1 MKVGGSHCLPAG
13 CKIRKREVPFLS
25 TTVDC
30 KYQGLTTFPHDIPS
44 NADRADLLYNAIRT
58 VTSLPHLPQLYSLDL
73 SDNSIETTVWET
85 LCNLPA
91 LGVLYLR
98 RNRLQYVQ
106 LSTVIDHL
114 PKLRQVYLSNNKIVS
129 CSLYDVG
136 WPQVTTA
143 FFRWNPAPCDCLY
156 SGGLP
161 VETCMDRGQ
170 VSTRCSSCSVCYFV
184 SGRRREDLYC
194 KSPDK
199 TRKHSSANVS
209 TYLAECERRMS
220 MTRAATTEMDTTRAI
235 TTAAQRTLQGHGM
248 DTSISND
255 KLNPLHLTRKAT
267 STTATVSVKTDAF
280 TNASHLSTTKISH
293 NKDSSAT
300 VPTQATQ
307 TGIAKSSPSPKVSK
321 DQELPIPVYV
331 SIVAFECLLALLF
344 ISCFF
349 RLLMKKR
356 SKMGCNRRQEV
367 NVGRPSIPL
376 QQISPPIPNNTQST
390 GGFYHE
396 GLAVP
401 DGDQH
406 TTESEHHHSTSGP
419 PSTAAAPCSLYT
431 GPTDADSANGITG
444 QGQSQTNTGSLDAR
458 NLSYGPGPTDS
469 QLNSLYKKA
478 TAMTS
483 GHDHRRQG
491 QSQTNTEFNTNTTA
505 TVVASGHDKAGQG
518 QSKANAQ
525 SLTVANLSRNEV
537 LAALQPNPMYLETI
551 TPPKNPT
558 CIEMAIGH
566 DQAGQGHS

>member
-1 MKVGGSHCLPAG
+1 MKVGTLLLLLALACLWPGGSHCLPAG
-13 CKIRKREVPFLS
+13 CKIRKLELPFLS

-30 KYQGLTTFPHDIPS
+30 KYQGLTTFPHDIPP

-58 VTSLPHLPQLYSLDL
+58 VTSLPYLPQLYSLDL
-73 SDNSIETTVWET
+73 SDNFIETIVWET

-136 WPQVTTA
+136 WPHVTTA
-143 FFRWNPAPCDCLY
+143 FFRWNPAHCDCLY

-170 VSTRCSSCSVCYFV
+170 VNTRCSSCSVCYFV

-199 TRKHSSANVS
+199 TSQLSSANVS

-235 TTAAQRTLQGHGM
+235 TTAAQRTLQGHAMG
-248 DTSISND
+248 TSISND
-255 KLNPLHLTRKAT
+255 KLNPSHLTRRAT
-267 STTATVSVKTDAF
+267 STTSTASLKTDAF
-280 TNASHLSTTKISH
+280 TNGSHLSTTKISH
-293 NKDSSAT
+293 NKYSSAT

-376 QQISPPIPNNTQST
+376 QQIFPTVPQSSIQPT
-390 GGFYHE
+390 GGFDHE

-401 DGDQH
+401 DGDQYS
-406 TTESEHHHSTSGP
+406 TESGYDHSTSGRL
-419 PSTAAAPCSLYT
+419 STTAASCSLYT
-431 GPTDADSANGITG
+431 GPTHANSANGSAYTDNPLQATSRHMYNERHVAHDACMLYTPPPDG
-444 QGQSQTNTGSLDAR
+444 HSANSSAYTDMHLQT
-458 NLSYGPGPTDS
+458 
-469 QLNSLYKKA
+469 
-478 TAMTS
+478 TS
-483 GHDHRRQG
+483 HMYNR
-491 QSQTNTEFNTNTTA
+491 
-505 TVVASGHDKAGQG
+505 
-518 QSKANAQ
+518 NAQ
-525 SLTVANLSRNEV
+525 S
-537 LAALQPNPMYLETI
+537 
-551 TPPKNPT
+551 
-558 CIEMAIGH
+558 
-566 DQAGQGHS
+566 D